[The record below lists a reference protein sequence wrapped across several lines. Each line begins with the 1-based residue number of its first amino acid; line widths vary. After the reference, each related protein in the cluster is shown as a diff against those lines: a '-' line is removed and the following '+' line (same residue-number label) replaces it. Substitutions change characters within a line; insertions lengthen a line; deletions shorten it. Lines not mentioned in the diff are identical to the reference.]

1 MFAELEL
8 AEAAKKVAGVRVR
21 QHVNPLK
28 ASLQTQAPAP
38 AWREV
43 FADVAR
49 PLIVDIGCGGGRF
62 DLMMA
67 KRFPE
72 KNVLGVDIR
81 APLVDRG
88 NAWGAHAGLIDNLHF
103 AECNATVSI
112 GRWLRAYS
120 DAAGIPRAV
129 EMVTIQFPDPH
140 FKKRHRKRRVV
151 QPALVRA
158 VAEGLR
164 AGARVFLQ
172 SDVLGVAED
181 MRDKFERFGAH
192 LFELDARLHDVSE
205 MDAGAVSERARG
217 SVEAARRAHEEDE
230 RARRA
235 RERAEA
241 RGVPG
246 ENVFAKD
253 ARGDVRPRRAA
264 ASTERDGGDEKASE
278 EEEGRVGVRVGAR
291 GRPRGVAGREPARG
305 PDGAGVPDGGLGG
318 RCYRVMLVA
327 TKRPCERGTR
337 VLRLLTKKPY
347 CLLIWK
353 KCAPSRSAGTFGIW
367 VSKTSSIRP
376 RCKRA
381 VVVTVVRPA
390 RAHSWEARRGR
401 RRDARRLSGGTPR
414 RLCARARV
422 FRPRHRARIDRRV
435 VPRLF
440 PRSEATE
447 VSPRD
452 DRDGRRP
459 APGGPP
465 ASAFASDLRRCRRV
479 RRGGAPRD
487 GRADDSPARRPRAR
501 GRMPDVRLP
510 GPRR

>member
-1 MFAELEL
+1 MRAVSASSGAAAADAEADSGASSLVATSKRDHGAKLMMEGSVFAELEL

-28 ASLQTQAPAP
+28 ASLQAQAPAP
-38 AWREV
+38 AWADV
-43 FADVAR
+43 FASVAR
-49 PLIVDIGCGGGRF
+49 PLVVDIGCGGGRF

-81 APLVDRG
+81 APLVERG
-88 NAWGAHAGLIDNLHF
+88 NAWGAHAGLVDNLHF

-158 VAEGLR
+158 IAEGLEP
-164 AGARVFLQ
+164 GARVFLQ

-235 RERAEA
+235 REKAE
-241 RGVPG
+241 REGYPG
-246 ENVFAKD
+246 RSFAKD
-253 ARGDVRPRRAA
+253 AKGDGGEKGAA
-264 ASTERDGGDEKASE
+264 ASTERGGGDEKASE
-278 EEEGRVGVRVGAR
+278 EEEDGWASAWAL
-291 GRPRGVAGREPARG
+291 AGDREGWLDENPL
-305 PDGAGVPDGGLGG
+305 GVPTERECQTVDAGG
-318 RCYRVMLVA
+318 RCYRVMLVR
-327 TKRPCERGTR
+327 TE
-337 VLRLLTKKPY
+337 
-347 CLLIWK
+347 
-353 KCAPSRSAGTFGIW
+353 
-367 VSKTSSIRP
+367 
-376 RCKRA
+376 
-381 VVVTVVRPA
+381 
-390 RAHSWEARRGR
+390 
-401 RRDARRLSGGTPR
+401 TP
-414 RLCARARV
+414 V
-422 FRPRHRARIDRRV
+422 
-435 VPRLF
+435 
-440 PRSEATE
+440 
-447 VSPRD
+447 
-452 DRDGRRP
+452 
-459 APGGPP
+459 
-465 ASAFASDLRRCRRV
+465 
-479 RRGGAPRD
+479 
-487 GRADDSPARRPRAR
+487 
-501 GRMPDVRLP
+501 
-510 GPRR
+510 